1 MPDWEATLVKGDLIV
16 FSGSANRPLAEEIC
30 RYLKVPMGESKLTT
44 FSDGEIYFQS
54 LENVRGRD
62 VFIIQPTAQP
72 VNHHLMEL
80 LIMIDACKRAS
91 ASRITAV
98 IPYFGYARQDR
109 KDKPR
114 VAISSKLVADL
125 LTTAG
130 ANRVLTMDLHAAQI
144 QGFFNIPVD
153 HLFAAPVILDY
164 IQSLHLED
172 LTILSPD
179 TGGAERARAYAKR
192 LNAGLAI
199 GDKRRV
205 QANVAEVMHII
216 GDVKDRSVVI
226 CDDMIDTA
234 GTMSEIIHALQLRGA
249 RRIMAAVTHPV
260 LSGPAVERLR
270 NSPIQELVATNTI
283 ALPEE
288 KRFPSLK
295 VLSVAALFGEAI
307 RSIHYETSIS
317 NLFV

>member
-1 MPDWEATLVKGDLIV
+1 MVKGDLII

-30 RYLKVPMGESKLTT
+30 RYLKIPMGEARLTT

-62 VFIIQPTAQP
+62 VFIIQSTSNP
-72 VNHHLMEL
+72 VNHHLMEM

-98 IPYFGYARQDR
+98 LPYYGYARQDR

-114 VAISSKLVADL
+114 VPISSKLVADL
-125 LTTAG
+125 LTAAG
-130 ANRVLTMDLHAAQI
+130 TNRVLTMDLHAAQI

-153 HLFAAPVILDY
+153 HLFAAPVLLDY
-164 IQSLHLED
+164 ISSRNFED
-172 LTILSPD
+172 LTVLSPD
-179 TGGAERARAYAKR
+179 TGGAERARAFAKR
-192 LNAGLAI
+192 LHANLAI

-216 GDVKDRSVVI
+216 GEVEGKSVIVV
-226 CDDMIDTA
+226 DDMIDTA
-234 GTMSEIIHALQLRGA
+234 GTITEIVHALRLRGA
-249 RRIMAAVTHPV
+249 KRVLASATHPV
-260 LSGPAVERLR
+260 MSGPAVERLR
-270 NSPIQELVATNTI
+270 NSALEEVIVTNSI

-288 KRFPSLK
+288 NKFANLK
-295 VLSVAALFGEAI
+295 MLSVAALFGEAI

-317 NLFV
+317 NLFI